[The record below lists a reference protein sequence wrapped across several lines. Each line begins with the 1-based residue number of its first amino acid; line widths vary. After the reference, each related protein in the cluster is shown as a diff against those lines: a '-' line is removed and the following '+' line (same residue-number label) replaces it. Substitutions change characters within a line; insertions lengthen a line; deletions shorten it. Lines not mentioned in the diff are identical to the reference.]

1 MTVKPDTG
9 KPATARPDRATEPP
23 TGVEPKEWLDRAGA
37 VLDCDEKLMAL
48 RENIGEINDIVRE
61 ALEDAVLMEV
71 DEQQFR
77 DTLKRLVDAL
87 ESPYA
92 KK

>member
-1 MTVKPDTG
+1 
-9 KPATARPDRATEPP
+9 
-23 TGVEPKEWLDRAGA
+23 
-37 VLDCDEKLMAL
+37 MAL

-61 ALEDAVLMEV
+61 ALEDAVLMKV

-87 ESPYA
+87 ESPYG